1 MSQKSNT
8 NTLVAEEIVKGIRR
22 ATRKRYCA
30 EDKIRIVLDGLRG
43 EHLIAEL
50 CPPRMHCRGPRYYSW
65 SKEFLGAG
73 KRPRTATTGRF
84 LDLTT

>member
-50 CPPRMHCRGPRYYSW
+50 CPPRRHCRGP
-65 SKEFLGAG
+65 
-73 KRPRTATTGRF
+73 ATTAGPRNSWEPANAPAPPPPAGPW
-84 LDLTT
+84 T